1 MAGDLWVRRRVHRPD
16 LRMFSKHA
24 VVLTNCIGP
33 DFMARSSQRDI
44 VNSLSWMGVSRIK
57 RLGFGLLEGVIWDE
71 LSESRRSRI
80 VAKAGRI
87 GAKYK
92 SIKPARK
99 SLKFRVKFLASKI
112 MHAAVLKKEDTPSAD
127 NQHWIDQGW
136 LKQK

>member
-1 MAGDLWVRRRVHRPD
+1 
-16 LRMFSKHA
+16 MFSKHA
-24 VVLTNCIGP
+24 VVITNSIGP

-71 LSESRRSRI
+71 LSEKRRSRI
-80 VAKAGRI
+80 VAKAGRA

-92 SIKPARK
+92 NIKPARK

-112 MHAAVLKKEDTPSAD
+112 MHAAVLKKEETPGAD
-127 NQHWIDQGW
+127 NQHWINQGW